1 MIISP
6 ATPSMG
12 MRMSPSAYAPSPAP
26 TYIRQLDGGNTLPFR
41 APSGSEFQVERP
53 QRHSRRSMAPQEP
66 VAQFGQDD
74 GVFRE
79 DISALLAAKSRPFSV
94 SGRIPIDPV
103 QMQLFFRSAS
113 GITHSLDFPIDVDYD
128 SPPALD
134 VLIAACRPHQTS
146 DLDDYTDYESLF
158 YPPNLPLT
166 TSLEIANH
174 PILEALRTTLFPS
187 LSAGQYLTAVRDKL
201 EVIVSQGRMGLQPCS
216 LRNDGRV
223 ATIAVTLPVRFR
235 GGALIVRSA
244 DGTEERYHG
253 RGGKSGDLEWV
264 AFLSDCEYQV
274 ETVTKGCRVSLT
286 YGVYL
291 KTFGPSGPDPLIHP
305 SDKFLDLLAPVLN
318 ASRGRQIGVYL
329 MNDYDVNPA
338 QALAESL
345 VPNLKGGDSL
355 LYHALKLYKLTPELH
370 WAAGSVIWPID
381 RSVEIAEE
389 DSAMKSR
396 NRQTFNPN
404 RTPALRGAFSVY
416 GGEDDTDSLRMRIE
430 ESGAL
435 PIAESDIMILSEWDS
450 VPPVIGRQRVPV
462 VSNGELQ
469 MLVVNVLMVAFVP

>member
-1 MIISP
+1 
-6 ATPSMG
+6 
-12 MRMSPSAYAPSPAP
+12 
-26 TYIRQLDGGNTLPFR
+26 
-41 APSGSEFQVERP
+41 
-53 QRHSRRSMAPQEP
+53 MAPAEP
-66 VAQFGQDD
+66 VPYIQDD
-74 GVFRE
+74 NAFRE
-79 DISALLAAKSRPFSV
+79 DIAALLAARARPYSV
-94 SGRIPIDPV
+94 SGRIPIDPT

-174 PILEALRTTLFPS
+174 PILEATRTTLFPA

-235 GGALIVRSA
+235 GGALIVRGA

-253 RGGKSGDLEWV
+253 RGGKPGDLEWV

-274 ETVTKGCRVSLT
+274 ETVLKGCRVSLT

-318 ASRGRQIGVYL
+318 AARGRQIAVYL
-329 MNDYDVNPA
+329 TNDYDVSPS

-370 WAAGSVIWPID
+370 WAAGGVIWPID
-381 RSVEIAEE
+381 RSAEIPEE
-389 DSAMKSR
+389 DPNAMKGR
-396 NRQTFNPN
+396 NKPFNPS
-404 RTPALRGAFSVY
+404 RTPVMRGTFSIY
-416 GGEDDTDSLRMRIE
+416 GGAGGEEESPDSLRLRIE
-430 ESGAL
+430 ESGAI
-435 PIAESDIMILSEWDS
+435 PIAEQDIMILSEWDS
-450 VPPVIGRQRVPV
+450 MPPVIGKQRVPV

-469 MLVVNVLMVAFVP
+469 MLVVNVLMVAYVP